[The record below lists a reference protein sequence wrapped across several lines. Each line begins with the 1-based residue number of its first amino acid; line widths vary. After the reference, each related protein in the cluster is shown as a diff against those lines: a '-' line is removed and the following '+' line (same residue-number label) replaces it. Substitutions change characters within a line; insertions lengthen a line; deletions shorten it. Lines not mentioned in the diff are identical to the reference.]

1 MKIFE
6 NLWDEEG
13 PDLLIAE
20 IVQMLDIY
28 TYNMFVYDCKYR
40 LYLFVRDC

>member
-6 NLWDEEG
+6 NLLDEEG
-13 PDLLIAE
+13 PYLLIAE
-20 IVQMLDIY
+20 MVQMLDIF